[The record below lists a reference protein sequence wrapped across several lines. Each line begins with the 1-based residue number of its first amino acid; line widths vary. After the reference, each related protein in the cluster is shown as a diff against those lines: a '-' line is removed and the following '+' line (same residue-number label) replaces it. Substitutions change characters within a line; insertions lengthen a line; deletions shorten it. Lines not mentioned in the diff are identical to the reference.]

1 MRPDDQVCLALDLGA
16 ATTTAS
22 LLARLDGRWR
32 FLGGV
37 AFPASV
43 PTDAIAGVLAARL
56 RAADPALAD
65 QLAVDPGLESWPRL
79 EARTTPL
86 PKMAVLAG
94 SDRTLDRLI
103 AAATRAGWQVTGA
116 SATRVDP
123 LGMSNLLLRRDVDA
137 VLAGSAD
144 PPGADERGVLGD
156 IGSLVAAAAE
166 RRPELTVVLAGAL
179 AESAGRFEA
188 RTPSGSE
195 SGPADGT
202 AGADQADATASAGRA
217 APAALLLAPSPYL
230 GEPAGEPLRALLD
243 DLRTTPADGRRA
255 IIRAV
260 ADLAGVLERR
270 VEVVGVGHDGGLR
283 AVAEPVGAGPTAR
296 STWAIST
303 VGALVP
309 QPIDDAIVDGVD
321 RWIPLSLDRYRIRDR
336 LAELRATPWAGA
348 QGDVAAFRLAAAR
361 AAVARLVALTPELDR
376 PTPDLVIA
384 AGGVWSLAP
393 GPVIALALADAIR
406 RPGATQLAA
415 DLPGL
420 LGPIG
425 TIADPVLRRQVLA
438 DLVDDLVVP
447 LGALVMPAGVRPG
460 RTAGRL
466 VVQGSTGQTELDLV
480 PGGLELVDLPPGESA
495 IADLWF
501 RDQVA
506 LGGVQGRRFAVE
518 VGGGLSGMLVDLRDV
533 PLRLPERSERR
544 RELLDAWQRALW
556 PGYEP

>member
-16 ATTTAS
+16 ATTAAS

-43 PTDAIAGVLAARL
+43 PPDAIARVLAARI
-56 RAADPALAD
+56 RSADPDLAD
-65 QLAVDPGLESWPRL
+65 RLAVGPGLESWPRL
-79 EARTTPL
+79 EARTTPM
-86 PKMAVLAG
+86 PRMAVLAG
-94 SDRTLDRLI
+94 SDRTLDRLL
-103 AAATRAGWQVTGA
+103 AAARRAGWQVTGA

-195 SGPADGT
+195 SGAADRTAEDGSGEGT
-202 AGADQADATASAGRA
+202 GTAGRA

-255 IIRAV
+255 IVRAV

-270 VEVVGVGHDGGLR
+270 IEVVGVGHDGGLR

-296 STWAIST
+296 STWAISP

-321 RWIPLSLDRYRIRDR
+321 RWIPLPLDRYRIRDR
-336 LAELRATPWAGA
+336 LAELRATPWAGI

-361 AAVARLVALTPELDR
+361 AAVTRLVALTPELDR

-393 GPVIALALADAIR
+393 GPVIALALADVIR

-415 DLPGL
+415 DLPRL

-425 TIADPVLRRQVLA
+425 TIADPVLRREVLT

-447 LGALVMPAGVRPG
+447 LGALIMPAGVRPG

-506 LGGVQGRRFAVE
+506 LGGVHGRRFAVE
-518 VGGGLSGMLVDLRDV
+518 VGGGLSGLLVDLRDV